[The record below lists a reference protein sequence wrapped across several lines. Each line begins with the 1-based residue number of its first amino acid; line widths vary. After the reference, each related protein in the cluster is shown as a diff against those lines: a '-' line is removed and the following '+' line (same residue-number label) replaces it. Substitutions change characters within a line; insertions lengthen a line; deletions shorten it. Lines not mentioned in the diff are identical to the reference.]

1 MIRVSNPTRSQQR
14 RLGMPIVP
22 PVLRAA
28 TRDLPDVPPFVQFL
42 IGQFLGPILAWLT
55 TLVYRPVLHRC
66 ADHPLVLLNQ
76 WYDPAT
82 VVAACSGYHHAPG
95 TPGAPPTFTIEQF
108 VRIEIVRAWA
118 DCCSDP
124 ALERLLST
132 DLLARWFVGLS
143 LTQPAPDHSTLAD
156 FHAYLTVHAPA
167 AFFLDTLAFL
177 ERVDPEPPQTTPQIV
192 DTFAME
198 SPVAAC
204 RGPAHLL
211 RHLCLRLARCWLA
224 SAPPALQSA
233 LPPLDV
239 GMLARPCYPRTAVE
253 RQQHLQTA
261 VTVTAWLVEG
271 LTPHL
276 PALEPPLRS
285 AVAGYLA
292 ALAKVQADEVTI
304 AATGFASER
313 PDTERGS
320 HRLASAVDHFATF
333 RKHGDDAPA
342 VLGTNAVIAT
352 TATRIRACVALTGST
367 PDSAAPTAVLNQQRE
382 AGLPLPPHLVMDQA
396 GGWGKTRAQVDAI
409 SDGQTAM
416 VAWVPTSGGS
426 DPHRFSVADFRVDAE
441 RTRCIC
447 PNGVESTKAYQHG
460 EGDGVF
466 FRFLASQCAGCRLW
480 SQCRDPEASPKG
492 HRTVYISDYHSYL
505 RAGSAFNQTPTGRM
519 LLAGRWQVEPTIAF
533 LVRYQGCRRA
543 RRVGQAAAQCQLYQ
557 ACAMRNLL
565 LWLSRVRRG
574 LTPRPAT

>member
-1 MIRVSNPTRSQQR
+1 
-14 RLGMPIVP
+14 MPILP

-28 TRDLPDVPPFVQFL
+28 TRELPDVPPLVQYLIAAFL
-42 IGQFLGPILAWLT
+42 PSILAWLE
-55 TLVYRPVLHRC
+55 TLVYRPLLRRC
-66 ADHPLVLLNQ
+66 ADHPLVLLAQ
-76 WYDPAT
+76 WYDPAV
-82 VVAACSGYHHAPG
+82 VVAACHRFHHAPG

-108 VRIEIVRAWA
+108 VRAEIVRAWA
-118 DCCSDP
+118 DSCSDP
-124 ALERLLST
+124 ALEELLNT
-132 DLLARWFVGLS
+132 HLLVRWFVGLPLS
-143 LTQPAPDHSTLAD
+143 QSGPDHSTLAA
-156 FHAYLTVHAPA
+156 FHAYLTLHAPGA
-167 AFFLDTLAFL
+167 LFSDVFRFLD
-177 ERVDPEPPQTTPQIV
+177 RVDPEDPTKTPQVV

-211 RHLCLRLARCWLA
+211 RHLCLRLARCWLVY
-224 SAPPALQSA
+224 APPALQTA
-233 LPPLDV
+233 LPPLDL
-239 GMLARPCYPRTAVE
+239 GQLARPFYPRTAVE

-261 VTVTAWLVEG
+261 VSVTTWLVDG

-276 PALEPPLRS
+276 PGLEPTLR
-285 AVAGYLA
+285 AVVVDYLA
-292 ALAKVQADEVTI
+292 ALAKVQADEL
-304 AATGFASER
+304 ATDASGFVSER
-313 PDTERGS
+313 ADKERGC
-320 HRLASAVDHFATF
+320 HRLASAVDRFATF

-342 VLGTNAVIAT
+342 VLGTNAVIST

-367 PDSAAPTAVLNQQRE
+367 PDSAAPAAVLSQQRE
-382 AGLPLPPHLVMDQA
+382 ANLPLPPHLVMDQA

-409 SDGQTAM
+409 SEGQTAM

-426 DPHRFSVADFRVDAE
+426 DPHRFSVADFQVDAE

-447 PNGVESTKAYQHG
+447 PNGVASSRAYQHG

-466 FRFLASQCAGCRLW
+466 FRFLASQCRGCPLW

-505 RAGSAFNQTPTGRM
+505 RAGSAFNQTPTGRA

-543 RRVGQAAAQCQLYQ
+543 RRAGQAAAQCQLYQ

-574 LTPRPAT
+574 LAPRPAT